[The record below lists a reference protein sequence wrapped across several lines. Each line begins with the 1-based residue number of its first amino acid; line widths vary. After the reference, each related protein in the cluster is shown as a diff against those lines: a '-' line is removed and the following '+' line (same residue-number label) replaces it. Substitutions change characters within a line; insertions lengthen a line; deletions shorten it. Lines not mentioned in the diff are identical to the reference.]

1 MRDKREKRE
10 IQRERERPR
19 NRTQRKRAQKEIEKE
34 EKGGKVK
41 ERAVHFFYLQV
52 APRLLTWNI

>member
-1 MRDKREKRE
+1 MRDKREKKRN
-10 IQRERERPR
+10 REREKPR
-19 NRTQRKRAQKEIEKE
+19 NRTQRERTQKEIEKE